1 MAYQVKKTDCKG
13 TLPRP
18 SNFRAARRGLQ
29 VMPPCIFAAQR
40 YHTGQ
45 HECGTRAK
53 PPNLP
58 KAEKGRSFGIGMALK
73 ELEYPNTH
81 VVFTARCDVAPA
93 QGTGQRAM
101 MTQAFSAA
109 AAEEM
114 RALGELWQLRS
125 IEGQKCLEEA
135 VARAMKHI
143 CRRAE
148 RSCVLKALRQ
158 SVASKDLSEAAQLSD
173 EELQLEAQIASLQ
186 RQVDASKGRLKKLEQ
201 MEANAEHLASHE
213 PNTLKELLH
222 QIAEEVP
229 EPISGEMEV
238 DSGLEPSLE
247 RLGLVSAWLQR
258 TLSQLQEAREELA
271 EKEKAAAAC
280 AFLHLKDE
288 APNGQ
293 SALARLP

>member
-1 MAYQVKKTDCKG
+1 
-13 TLPRP
+13 
-18 SNFRAARRGLQ
+18 
-29 VMPPCIFAAQR
+29 
-40 YHTGQ
+40 
-45 HECGTRAK
+45 
-53 PPNLP
+53 
-58 KAEKGRSFGIGMALK
+58 MALK

-81 VVFTARCDVAPA
+81 VLLTAPRCDVAPA

-101 MTQAFSAA
+101 MAQAFSAA

-114 RALGELWQLRS
+114 RALGEMWQLRS

-148 RSCVLKALRQ
+148 RSCVLKALRH
-158 SVASKDLSEAAQLSD
+158 SVASKDLNEAAQLSD

-186 RQVDASKGRLKKLEQ
+186 RQVDASKGRLKKLDQ

-229 EPISGEMEV
+229 SFSGEMDV